1 MDLIGAVAVIEKA
14 GRTLLIKQGSD
25 KPLTGMWRHPGGKIQ
40 ENETPIECLKREIR
54 EELGLEIEVID
65 KEPEF
70 VMESEYDSG
79 MFGFFRARVKS
90 GKLSIE
96 EREID
101 QAAWFRREEI
111 MELDLMKATRYF
123 YSKLVDK

>member
-1 MDLIGAVAVIEKA
+1 MDLIGAVAVIERK
-14 GRTLLIKQGSD
+14 GRTLLIKQGSK
-25 KPLTGMWRHPGGKIQ
+25 KPLPGQWRHPGGKIQ
-40 ENETPIECLKREIR
+40 ENETPAEGLKREIL
-54 EELGLEIEVID
+54 EELGLEIEILGS
-65 KEPEF
+65 EPAL

-101 QAAWFRREEI
+101 QAAWFRKKEI
-111 MELDLMKATRYF
+111 MGLNLMKATRYF
-123 YSKLVDK
+123 YSKLVE